1 MIESIMY
8 FGIGFFAAGLGV
20 LIVVPLV
27 HSRAVRL
34 TARRLEGTIPS
45 SLTEILAGKDLQRAE
60 FALSTRKLETKLE
73 QLRNKDATQLAE
85 LGRKAD
91 AINRLRIELDALR
104 DKLRINEENSEG
116 TANAA
121 REAQRALTEKE
132 SKLTALTS
140 ALEQRYSLAESQ
152 KAEIVALMRR
162 VEALQEQFAA
172 ADKKT
177 RVAESKLATV
187 TSTLEERSA
196 LADSQKADIAALIMR
211 VETLQEQLAAADNKT
226 KTAEEHS
233 NAEHMRL
240 KATNDKLMEEQAK
253 FADFHRRVTE
263 LVRRLIA
270 QTRKDELI
278 SRRTQDDLKKH
289 LIEPSRL
296 LEESERER
304 AYLRRE
310 IEIARTAE
318 SEILAA
324 AADIEHRANA
334 VAEKFKLEN
343 ARLQSALDRA
353 HGERTRLSY
362 ELANIKR
369 QAKDSQAA

>member
-1 MIESIMY
+1 LCQLKALSLYGAFMIESIMY

-140 ALEQRYSLAESQ
+140 ALEQRYSLAES
-152 KAEIVALMRR
+152 
-162 VEALQEQFAA
+162 
-172 ADKKT
+172 
-177 RVAESKLATV
+177 
-187 TSTLEERSA
+187 
-196 LADSQKADIAALIMR
+196 
-211 VETLQEQLAAADNKT
+211 
-226 KTAEEHS
+226 
-233 NAEHMRL
+233 
-240 KATNDKLMEEQAK
+240 
-253 FADFHRRVTE
+253 
-263 LVRRLIA
+263 
-270 QTRKDELI
+270 
-278 SRRTQDDLKKH
+278 
-289 LIEPSRL
+289 
-296 LEESERER
+296 
-304 AYLRRE
+304 
-310 IEIARTAE
+310 
-318 SEILAA
+318 
-324 AADIEHRANA
+324 
-334 VAEKFKLEN
+334 
-343 ARLQSALDRA
+343 
-353 HGERTRLSY
+353 
-362 ELANIKR
+362 
-369 QAKDSQAA
+369 